1 MITHPYI
8 SSQIASD
15 RHREMVANAEQH
27 RLVRQFR
34 AQVRASRHAG
44 RAARRLRRS
53 LRIATSP
60 RTEIPA

>member
-1 MITHPYI
+1 MFPHPYI

-34 AQVRASRHAG
+34 AQAGASRHAG
-44 RAARRLRRS
+44 RAARRLSRS
-53 LRIATSP
+53 LRIATSSH
-60 RTEIPA
+60 TEFPP